1 MTNLTQFK
9 TKKEFIANF
18 IECAKA
24 NTHEDMA
31 EKTYDACNQVY
42 DDTVGVMLAE
52 AEALQMKLMKVSDES
67 FFKLQKINNRHW
79 KIQFLGGVWF
89 GALSCYIIRD
99 LWPLL
104 EKL

>member
-1 MTNLTQFK
+1 MTNLAQFK
-9 TKKEFIANF
+9 TRKEFIANF

-24 NTHEDMA
+24 HTHEEMA
-31 EKTYDACNQVY
+31 EKTYDACNNVY
-42 DDTVGVMLAE
+42 DDTLTMMIKR
-52 AEALQMKLMKVSDES
+52 AEALQTKMMKISDEG